1 MVIIFACDLLV
12 DILVLWLSFSYFTE
26 KFLSVFI
33 YIYFV
38 NFYVRM
44 WWLVVMTPYCNSP
57 PHCGKLYFGSGFFF
71 FKGKKNCSLLLSTKT
86 YSTNQESRLD
96 KVLKL
101 SVWPLLCFWVPPKVV
116 SCLLYYCWCCYHNLT
131 LGWLMKIF
139 FNKKTISN
147 KQVTSFVCMYGFLN

>member
-1 MVIIFACDLLV
+1 MPAISWLIYLYCDYPFPTSLK
-12 DILVLWLSFSYFTE
+12 SFCR
-26 KFLSVFI
+26 FLFI
-33 YIYFV
+33 YISLIFMSV
-38 NFYVRM
+38 CDG
-44 WWLVVMTPYCNSP
+44 WWLWRLTVIALLIVESYTSEVV
-57 PHCGKLYFGSGFFF
+57 FFF